1 MAEANGIRDLP
12 KQGVQS
18 ILKGFSIDDSER
30 SLPQVPNETLG
41 LSSVSQTLSSSFN
54 RLRRGITNRIRKHT
68 SQPQHQTSTEVD
80 AEQLSPTSLRTHLT
94 AYQAMVRTLHKQN
107 DHNAELLGCLEA
119 TVTEKDVKI
128 SRLRN
133 EEMEKD
139 LRLQAQHRDFQAQLS
154 AEQNA
159 REQVTN
165 TLELM
170 RQELEALKE
179 AQSGPNPMDF
189 SVTDNEDLNR
199 ERDRAEQ
206 EKRKLVEELEKT
218 KTEYEQALASKNREV
233 SLEIERIK
241 KHMEEQMRKERA
253 EAIRTSEHQLQSIM
267 SELRTLKDK
276 QEKDTKERKVE
287 EKTLLENIKASI
299 DPILKSDHKTS
310 DNIGV
315 GARLKHLQEEVT
327 NYLPPTVNKK
337 WGAAITTDDTF
348 GDLTLGGYRDAK
360 HVHFASTP
368 IRPEISNINLT
379 TPPRTHKEE
388 TIAES
393 VLHNTMQTLASE
405 FKRTRE
411 PKIQKFRGGTS
422 SGALLVFK
430 SWMQDIECAIKD
442 RNLNNDEAL
451 QLIKEFSEGCAC
463 DNINFYLEVTDKPSV
478 DGLFE
483 NLRQVFSSGED
494 GQQML
499 AEFYSRVQNPK
510 ESVKEFGESILQI
523 ARKIMTAKPEFKVD
537 IDNTLKA
544 RFADGLRDHYHQ
556 AMAREMINSRP
567 TLSYVAYK
575 LEVLKTLGPN
585 VKPRS
590 ITTSK
595 LETSDVESPPKKC
608 KRESELDQKINA
620 AIKENR
626 KLSERLSAFDPKT
639 ITDTVIN
646 AVQGN
651 YQSSKPVGF
660 APKQFKPS
668 QFYGKPREPQ
678 LVPGTDGSLK
688 PEIDCNYCKDLG
700 HLKYN
705 CPKLKEKEARMAGHQ
720 DYNKSKKEN

>member
-12 KQGVQS
+12 KQGIQS
-18 ILKGFSIDDSER
+18 ILEGFSIDNSER

-41 LSSVSQTLSSSFN
+41 RSSVSQTLSSSFN
-54 RLRRGITNRIRKHT
+54 LLQRGITNRIGKHT
-68 SQPQHQTSTEVD
+68 SEPQYQTSNEID
-80 AEQLSPTSLRTHLT
+80 ADQLSPTSLHTHLT
-94 AYQAMVRTLHKQN
+94 AYQAMVRTLHEQN

-119 TVTEKDVKI
+119 TVTEKDTGI

-133 EEMEKD
+133 EEMEKE
-139 LRLQAQHRDFQAQLS
+139 LRPQAQHRDFQAQLS
-154 AEQNA
+154 AEQMA

-170 RQELEALKE
+170 HQELEALKE
-179 AQSGPNPMDF
+179 AQNGPNPMDF
-189 SVTDNEDLNR
+189 SVTDNADLTR
-199 ERDRAEQ
+199 ERDKVEQ
-206 EKRKLVEELEKT
+206 EKRKLAEELERKKT
-218 KTEYEQALASKNREV
+218 DYEQALASKNHEV

-241 KHMEEQMRKERA
+241 KHMEERMHKERA
-253 EAIRTSEHQLQSIM
+253 EATRTSEHQLQSIM
-267 SELRTLKDK
+267 SELRSLKDK
-276 QEKDTKERKVE
+276 HEKDTKVRKVE

-299 DPILKSDHKTS
+299 DPVLKLDHKTS
-310 DNIGV
+310 NQIGI

-337 WGAAITTDDTF
+337 RGAVITTDDTF

-379 TPPRTHKEE
+379 PPRTHKEE
-388 TIAES
+388 TITES

-422 SGALLVFK
+422 SSVLLVFK

-442 RNLNNDEAL
+442 RNLNNEEEL
-451 QLIKEFSEGCAC
+451 QLVKEFSEGCAH
-463 DNINFYLEVTDKPSV
+463 DNINFYLEVSDSPSV

-499 AEFYSRVQNPK
+499 TEFYSRVQNQK
-510 ESVKEFGESILQI
+510 ESVKEFGESLLQI
-523 ARKIMTAKPEFKVD
+523 ARKIMTTKPEFKID
-537 IDNTLKA
+537 INNTLKA
-544 RFADGLRDHYHQ
+544 HFADGLRDHYHQ
-556 AMAREMINSRP
+556 AMAREMICSRP

-575 LEVLKTLGPN
+575 SEVLKTLGPN
-585 VKPRS
+585 VKPCS

-595 LETSDVESPPKKC
+595 LETSDIESPPKKR

-620 AIKENR
+620 AIEENR

-639 ITDTVIN
+639 ITHMVIN

-651 YQSSKPVGF
+651 YQSSKPAGF

-678 LVPGTDGSLK
+678 LVPGMDGSLK
-688 PEIDCNYCKDLG
+688 PEIDCNYCKDFG

-705 CPKLKEKEARMAGHQ
+705 CPKLKEKEAGMAGHW